1 MQNAARVLNKE
12 EQLKVVEEAKQR
24 KAELM
29 NACEE
34 RKNFMQTME
43 LNRKENEKLSDL
55 EQVEIIGNN
64 LGIKHMLKLF
74 QHVRTAVP

>member
-1 MQNAARVLNKE
+1 M
-12 EQLKVVEEAKQR
+12 VEEAKKR
-24 KAELM
+24 KKELM

-55 EQVEIIGNN
+55 EQVVHN
-64 LGIKHMLKLF
+64 LFHHLLLKQCAL
-74 QHVRTAVP
+74 V

>member
-1 MQNAARVLNKE
+1 
-12 EQLKVVEEAKQR
+12 
-24 KAELM
+24 M

-55 EQVEIIGNN
+55 EQVVHN
-64 LGIKHMLKLF
+64 LFHHLLLKQCAL
-74 QHVRTAVP
+74 V

>member
-1 MQNAARVLNKE
+1 MATTIRNFYVLQSAARVLNKE
-12 EQLKVVEEAKQR
+12 EQLKVVEEAKKR

-55 EQVEIIGNN
+55 EQVEVVLELIIC
-64 LGIKHMLKLF
+64 
-74 QHVRTAVP
+74 

>member
-1 MQNAARVLNKE
+1 
-12 EQLKVVEEAKQR
+12 
-24 KAELM
+24 M

-55 EQVEIIGNN
+55 EQVC
-64 LGIKHMLKLF
+64 LLL
-74 QHVRTAVP
+74 AAW

>member
-1 MQNAARVLNKE
+1 MHLFQNAARVLTKD
-12 EQLKVVEEAKQR
+12 EQLNVVEEAKRR

-29 NACEE
+29 QACEE

-55 EQVEIIGNN
+55 EQVYALFHSSTGS
-64 LGIKHMLKLF
+64 IKSTELHTVVL
-74 QHVRTAVP
+74 

>member
-1 MQNAARVLNKE
+1 MSKIDTFIDSIQSAARVLNKE
-12 EQLKVVEEAKQR
+12 EQLKVVEEAKRR
-24 KAELM
+24 KAEVM

-55 EQVEIIGNN
+55 EQVRLLPFI
-64 LGIKHMLKLF
+64 
-74 QHVRTAVP
+74 